1 MYMRSLFVKV
11 VTP

>member
-1 MYMRSLFVKV
+1 MYMRSLFVKG